1 MCGRFVLDTSGGE
14 LAAVYALTALPEL
27 APRYNIAPGQPVAA
41 VRAAPSGERE
51 LAMLRWGLI
60 PPWAKDASIGSR
72 MINARSETVLEK
84 PSFKGA
90 FRARRCILPAS
101 GFYEWERRGRE
112 KIPHYFHLRDGAP
125 MSLAGV
131 WGSWRSPEG
140 ETLESC
146 TILTTV
152 ANDLVR
158 PLHERMPVLLG
169 DTSVER
175 WLHGAPEEAEALLE
189 LLAPYPADQMEAWVV
204 SREVNR
210 PGHDSPEC
218 IRPV

>member
-1 MCGRFVLDTSGGE
+1 MCGRFVLAATGGE
-14 LAAVYALTALPEL
+14 LAAVYALAAIPEL
-27 APRYNIAPGQPVAA
+27 APHYNIAPSQQVAV
-41 VRAAPSGERE
+41 VRAASSGERE

-72 MINARSETVLEK
+72 LINARSETILEK

-101 GFYEWERRGRE
+101 GFYEWQRRGRE
-112 KIPHYFHLRDGAP
+112 RIPRYFRLRDGAP

-131 WGSWRSPEG
+131 WERWRSPEG

-146 TILTTV
+146 TILTTA

-158 PLHERMPVLLG
+158 PLHERMPVLLDEASFG
-169 DTSVER
+169 R
-175 WLHGAPEEAEALLE
+175 WLHDPPAEAESLLE
-189 LLAPYPADQMEAWVV
+189 LLTPYSAERMEAWVV
-204 SREVNR
+204 SRDVNR
-210 PGHDSPEC
+210 TGYDHPEC
-218 IRPV
+218 IRPL